1 MYTFYKQKTTAL
13 VVFPRQFSLNNIPI
27 FTQMVQD
34 IFSEN
39 TIINRFF

>member
-1 MYTFYKQKTTAL
+1 MYSFYKQKTTSL

-27 FTQMVQD
+27 FAQMVQD
-34 IFSEN
+34 NFAEN